1 MMLYLASKMGI
12 TGFWWKGMTDL
23 QFMLMTH
30 NMRNLTTNY
39 LKLKKL

>member
-1 MMLYLASKMGI
+1 
-12 TGFWWKGMTDL
+12 MTDL

-30 NMRNLTTNY
+30 NMRKLPTNY